1 MRKSVKLDAKQIK
14 TELVAAG
21 IEVYRTR
28 ADEVQVAERVR
39 LHIMDSGV
47 RVSLAEAVHVAFT
60 VRQQRSDFP
69 DVLPETLIDRARR
82 EVGTIAE
89 GRGYVETQSGSV
101 EVKDPM
107 DQNRVLDVWHEVTYE
122 KPILDVATAVDEVR
136 WALSIERFL
145 GRIEDL

>member
-1 MRKSVKLDAKQIK
+1 LDAKQIK

-21 IEVYRTR
+21 LEVYRTR

-47 RVSLAEAVHVAFT
+47 RVSLGEAAAHVAFT

-69 DVLPETLIDRARR
+69 DVRPETLIDRARR
-82 EVGTIAE
+82 EVGRIAE
-89 GRGYVETQSGSV
+89 GRGYVETQAGSV

-107 DQNRVLDVWHEVTYE
+107 DQNRVLDVWHEVTYQ
-122 KPILDVATAVDEVR
+122 KPIEDVASAVDEVR

>member
-1 MRKSVKLDAKQIK
+1 VKLDAKQIK

-21 IEVYRTR
+21 FEVYRTR
-28 ADEVQVAERVR
+28 PDEVQVAERVR
-39 LHIMDSGV
+39 LHIMDSGI
-47 RVSLAEAVHVAFT
+47 RVWVKDEVHVAFT

-69 DVLPETLIDRARR
+69 DVPPETLIDRARR
-82 EVGTIAE
+82 EVGRLAQ

-107 DQNRVLDVWHEVTYE
+107 DASRVLDVWHEVTYE
-122 KPILDVATAVDEVR
+122 KPIGDLATAVDEVR

-145 GRIEDL
+145 GRTDDPAM